1 MTTKQTQT
9 ELLEDLAL
17 LLRHRDVA
25 HMLQEQRLIEVRSE
39 AQRRWNEEQREKRR
53 EVVVTDDARPSEFS
67 IYSKMSDQELI
78 LAIAK
83 MKDAANQDGD
93 FSKVRI
99 MESLL
104 NERRLEKQR
113 QMLKSGAESMTA
125 FQR

>member
-1 MTTKQTQT
+1 
-9 ELLEDLAL
+9 
-17 LLRHRDVA
+17 
-25 HMLQEQRLIEVRSE
+25 MLQEQRLIEVRSE